1 MLYIM
6 ITIKIYYEYFISF
19 INIIYNK
26 YKINIIIFIITM
38 DIESIIEIEQ
48 NNNVTL
54 NNTIINTWDD
64 LNLKTE
70 LLRGIYS
77 YGFEKPSDIQKKA
90 ILPIINEKDT
100 IAQAQSGTGKTGT
113 FAISALQRVDTSLKQ
128 TQVII
133 IAPTHELVKQ
143 IHNVI
148 SALSNMMDD
157 LTIKTIIGG
166 TSIQDDITEIRKN
179 CPQIIVGTA
188 GRIFDMIKRRYIRTK
203 HMKLFI
209 LDEADEMLSKG
220 FKDQIYNIFQHF
232 NQDIQVAIFSATM
245 PTEVLEL
252 TNKFMKEPIKI
263 ILKNEELSLD
273 GIQQYFLASVGDS
286 DKFDMLKRLFS
297 YISVS
302 QCIIYCN
309 NVNRVSELQKAMAN
323 EGFSVC
329 CIHSSMDK
337 NERENA
343 FNSFRSGSYR
353 VLISSNVTAR
363 GIDIQQVST
372 VINFDIPKCVHTYL
386 HRIGRSGRWGRKG
399 LVINFVTQYDITH
412 MRNIE
417 KHYNISINELP
428 NDITKLLS

>member
-1 MLYIM
+1 MNNEKILEYSEDNEQN
-6 ITIKIYYEYFISF
+6 IKI
-19 INIIYNK
+19 
-26 YKINIIIFIITM
+26 
-38 DIESIIEIEQ
+38 
-48 NNNVTL
+48 
-54 NNTIINTWDD
+54 WDD
-64 LNLKTE
+64 LNLKTD
-70 LLRGIYS
+70 LLRGIYA

-90 ILPIINEKDT
+90 ILPIINGKDT

-113 FAISALQRVDTSLKQ
+113 FAISVLERIDPTNKN
-128 TQVII
+128 TQAII

-143 IHNVI
+143 IYNVI
-148 SALSNMMDD
+148 SSLGNMMNDVI
-157 LTIKTIIGG
+157 IKTIIGG
-166 TSIQDDITEIRKN
+166 TSIQDDAAEMRKK

-188 GRIFDMIKRRYIRTK
+188 GRIFDMIKRKYIRTK

-232 NQDIQVAIFSATM
+232 NHDIQVAIFSATM
-245 PTEVLEL
+245 PTEVLDL

-273 GIQQYFLASVGDS
+273 GIQQCFLACVGDN

-309 NVNRVSELQKAMAN
+309 NVNRVNDLQNAMN
-323 EGFSVC
+323 KEGFSVC
-329 CIHSSMDK
+329 CIHSSMNK
-337 NERENA
+337 SEREIA
-343 FNSFRSGSYR
+343 FNNFRSGSYR

-399 LVINFVTQYDITH
+399 LAINFITQNDIQY

-417 KHYNISINELP
+417 NHYKISIHELP
-428 NDITKLLS
+428 DDVIKILQ